1 MLAIILTVLFG
12 TVMMFLGLQKKQN
25 LYVPAVVMSGLL
37 VVAVTYA
44 FSGGSD
50 FSIKGMHDFYEF
62 TRERLYIMLILVVG
76 FFLYLILMGKSLD
89 GIGRNDGEIYALL
102 FFAMCGIM
110 QLILYKHL
118 LTLFLGI
125 ETMSIP
131 LYVLAGSDKESIK
144 SNEAS
149 LKYFLLG
156 AFTTGI
162 LLLGITLLYGAT
174 GSFDLNVTK
183 VYFSDFTGNSL
194 ALLGVALVLFA
205 FAFKSSLV
213 PFHFWTPDVYDGS
226 PTPVTAFMSTI
237 VKAGVVYALYV
248 FVTHATGIDYSQ
260 WQIILAILVAAT
272 LLLGNISAVYQQSTK
287 RMLAY
292 SSIAQA
298 GYMLLPIV
306 AINEATVSHMVLY
319 FIVYIA
325 ASLGVF
331 TVLNS
336 LKDYT
341 YDGFLKLG
349 KTQPFL
355 AVATTIFFISL
366 AGLPVS
372 GGFFAKLF
380 AIMHTL
386 EYSSMLWLAILALL
400 MAAVG
405 VYYYLKPIWAMY
417 FRQGEAAHTDSL
429 TNAQMLVLVLL
440 ALVIIGLG
448 IFPDFFSAY
457 LFL

>member
-1 MLAIILTVLFG
+1 MLAIILTVLCG
-12 TVMMFLGLQKKQN
+12 TVMMFWGLGNRQN
-25 LYVPAVVMSGLL
+25 LRRPAVVMATILL
-37 VVAVTYA
+37 VLTAYM
-44 FSGGSD
+44 FGGGND
-50 FSIKGMHDFYEF
+50 LQITGMYDFYEF
-62 TRERLYIMLILVVG
+62 TRERYFILLILTAG
-76 FFLYLILMGKSLD
+76 FLLYLLLMGRSLD
-89 GIGRNDGEIYALL
+89 EIGRHDGEVYALL
-102 FFAMCGIM
+102 FFAMCGLA
-110 QLILYKHL
+110 QLVMYKHL

-131 LYVLAGSDKESIK
+131 LYVLAGSDKENIK

-174 GSFDLNVTK
+174 GSFDLNATK

-194 ALLGVALVLFA
+194 ALIGVGLILIG

-213 PFHFWTPDVYDGS
+213 PFHIWTPDVYDGS

-248 FVTHATGIDYSQ
+248 FVTHATGIDYGH
-260 WQIILAILVAAT
+260 WQIILSILAAAT
-272 LLLGNISAVYQQSTK
+272 LLVGNLSAVYQQSTK

-292 SSIAQA
+292 SSIGQA
-298 GYMLLPIV
+298 GFMILPIL
-306 AINEATVSHMVLY
+306 ALNGASVSHLSLY
-319 FIVYIA
+319 FIAYIA
-325 ASLGVF
+325 ASLGIF

-336 LKDYT
+336 LRDYT
-341 YDGFLKLG
+341 YDGFLGLS
-349 KTQPFL
+349 KTQPIL
-355 AVATTIFFISL
+355 AVATTIFLISL
-366 AGLPVS
+366 AGLPIS

-386 EYSSMLWLAILALL
+386 QYPNLIWLSIVALL

-405 VYYYLKPIWAMY
+405 VYYYLQPIWAMY
-417 FRQGEAAHTDSL
+417 FRRGAASETEPLSNTQVL
-429 TNAQMLVLVLL
+429 VLILLVLVIVVLGVMPEIFTRY
-440 ALVIIGLG
+440 LVL
-448 IFPDFFSAY
+448 
-457 LFL
+457 